1 VSVRDGQRLEIAPLR
16 GSTATRVCPQALR
29 PGLTNG
35 APTALDAGKDNAET
49 QSTQR
54 FAEEKTGVIDLEKF
68 HRSEGGRMMATLI
81 RLLRDFDLAE
91 EGLQEAYA
99 AALEKWPVEGV
110 PENPRAWLVSA
121 ARFKAIDRMRRA
133 KRFVDLDLNWGDGAA
148 VAEEERG
155 DAEGAEEERRALGE
169 VAEIVGK
176 KLLEGAASWA
186 SEAEE
191 ENAVEDDRLRLIFT
205 CCHPALAVEAQVALT
220 LRTVCGLKTEE
231 IARAFLLPVATLAQ
245 RVVRAQKK
253 IRDARIPYGV
263 PSLAALPERVDA
275 VLLVVY
281 LIFNE
286 GYLASSGDGLL
297 RRELCAEA
305 IRVGRV
311 LCELLPYE
319 VEAWALLGLML
330 LQDSRR
336 DARADAAGDLV
347 VLEEQNRSL
356 WDTAE
361 IAEGTRLTEAA
372 LRGGARSGY
381 ALQASIA
388 ALHANAATAAETD
401 WAQIAGLYEAMLRLH
416 GSPVVAVNHAV
427 AVAMSGELGRG
438 IGLLDE
444 LDAGGELTEF
454 HLLAAA
460 RGDLLRRMGRC
471 SEALVAYE
479 KALGLAGNEVEKRF
493 LRRRILEVGR
503 RV

>member
-1 VSVRDGQRLEIAPLR
+1 
-16 GSTATRVCPQALR
+16 
-29 PGLTNG
+29 
-35 APTALDAGKDNAET
+35 
-49 QSTQR
+49 
-54 FAEEKTGVIDLEKF
+54 
-68 HRSEGGRMMATLI
+68 MMATLI
-81 RLLRDFDLAE
+81 RMLRDFDLAE

-99 AALEKWPVEGV
+99 AALQQWPVAGV

-133 KRFVDLDLNWGDGAA
+133 KKFVNLEVNWGDAA
-148 VAEEERG
+148 VDAEESEERG
-155 DAEGAEEERRALGE
+155 NAEDAEERRGHGE
-169 VAEIVGK
+169 VEEIVGRK
-176 KLLEGAASWA
+176 ILEGAASWGRE
-186 SEAEE
+186 SEE

-220 LRTVCGLKTEE
+220 LRTVCGLTTEE

-263 PSLAALPERVDA
+263 PSLEALPERVDA

-305 IRVGRV
+305 IRVARV
-311 LCELLPYE
+311 LCELMPYE
-319 VEAWALLGLML
+319 VEGWALLGLML

-336 DARADAAGDLV
+336 DARVNAEGELV
-347 VLEEQNRSL
+347 VLEEQDRGS
-356 WDTAE
+356 WDAAE

-388 ALHANAATAAETD
+388 ALHANAATAGATD
-401 WAQIAGLYEAMLRLH
+401 WAQIAGLYAVMLRLH

-427 AVAMSGELGRG
+427 AVAMSGELERG
-438 IGLLDE
+438 MGLLDE
-444 LDAGGELTEF
+444 LERGGELAEF

-460 RGDLLRRMGRC
+460 RGDLLRRMGRFD
-471 SEALVAYE
+471 EALAAYG
-479 KALGLAGNEVEKRF
+479 KALRLAGNEVEKRF
-493 LRRRILEVGR
+493 LRRRIGEVGGG
-503 RV
+503 